1 MTCTLLGWRQ
11 VCTPRG
17 SVWLLAAVHVR
28 PSSRLAMNAWLE
40 LSESGV
46 QCSFQLLTGAAYG
59 NLTTVRSLLPTASS
73 ASLYKVWLGV
83 GISGGFIA
91 SCLLFLA
98 CMECARWYRY
108 KRALTLVPTSPADS
122 RAHDGKRR
130 DVPSRAGRNNSLKP
144 RQPSLGRAPSGS
156 DLAGRGR
163 SAAGLTAVA
172 PLPDG
177 HDSLS
182 PSMRRR

>member
-73 ASLYKVWLGV
+73 ASLYKVWLQLASPLWRPFLTAMTRYRRPCVGGSRWCGV
-83 GISGGFIA
+83 CL
-91 SCLLFLA
+91 CLLCSLA
-98 CMECARWYRY
+98 TE
-108 KRALTLVPTSPADS
+108 RAVPACGMYCTT
-122 RAHDGKRR
+122 
-130 DVPSRAGRNNSLKP
+130 V
-144 RQPSLGRAPSGS
+144 
-156 DLAGRGR
+156 
-163 SAAGLTAVA
+163 
-172 PLPDG
+172 
-177 HDSLS
+177 
-182 PSMRRR
+182 